1 MKRKSRLI
9 KLAKRLWNRVKKGK
23 FILILV
29 CIVVVMVL
37 MILLVLK
44 QRNIGAREAG
54 IQIEQLADSIRNR
67 YKSRPDYWGLS
78 TTEVIKNKTY
88 PDDMAVV
95 NGILLG
101 YFGNSVEVGMDFYG
115 TPVMPTMR
123 DFIITYRNLTKE
135 QCSALASDRF
145 RRSFWL
151 GIKNVAI
158 VTSNSVHY
166 FGWDR
171 RESGLPIDKNKANEL
186 CANGGSVSFK
196 FE

>member
-1 MKRKSRLI
+1 M
-9 KLAKRLWNRVKKGK
+9 
-23 FILILV
+23 
-29 CIVVVMVL
+29 M
-37 MILLVLK
+37 LLVLK

-54 IQIEQLADSIRNR
+54 VQIEQLADVIRNH

-78 TTEVIKNKTY
+78 TAEIIKSKIY
-88 PDDMAVV
+88 PEDMTVV

-101 YFGNSVEVGMDFYG
+101 YFGNSVEVGMDFSG
-115 TPVMPTMR
+115 TPVMPTIR

-145 RRSFWL
+145 RKSFWL

-158 VTSNSVHY
+158 INNSSVHY
-166 FGWDR
+166 FGWDNK
-171 RESGLPIDKNKANEL
+171 ESGLPIDKNKATEL
-186 CANGGSVSFK
+186 CANGGAVSFK